1 MPKKQPYLKE
11 LKENDPERL
20 RTLREKGYDVRRAK
34 TEKMKNLRDIVK
46 GYLSVCV
53 VATDPNTGEIKKD
66 NKGKPYFITKKEL
79 LAMKTI
85 DKAIESGNVKDL
97 IEIGEL
103 IGDIDKKQENN
114 INLFFES
121 IRREVLND
129 D

>member
-20 RTLREKGYDVRRAK
+20 RALREKGYDVRRAK
-34 TEKMKNLRDIVK
+34 TEKMKNLKDIVK

-66 NKGKPYFITKKEL
+66 SKGKPYFITKKEL
-79 LAMKTI
+79 LAMKAI
-85 DKAIESGNVKDL
+85 DKAIENGNVKDL